1 MSTHETQSP
10 ADPSSNIEEDIEE
23 GRSEYQPGGFHP
35 VYVGDLYHG
44 RYEVLSKIG
53 YGVYSTVWLV
63 RDREE
68 QSVLLLMSNTHA
80 PCS

>member
-1 MSTHETQSP
+1 MSTHESP
-10 ADPSSNIEEDIEE
+10 SSAEPSSNVEEDIEE
-23 GRSEYQPGGFHP
+23 GRGEYQPGGFHP

-53 YGVYSTVWLV
+53 YGAYSTVWLV
-63 RDREE
+63 RNREE
-68 QSVLLLMSNTHA
+68 QSVLLVMSNTRT

>member
-1 MSTHETQSP
+1 MSTHESPSP
-10 ADPSSNIEEDIEE
+10 AEPSSNVEEDIEE

-53 YGVYSTVWLV
+53 YGAYSTVWLV
-63 RDREE
+63 RDSQE
-68 QSVLLLMSNTHA
+68 QSVLLVLSNTRA
-80 PCS
+80 SCN